1 MGGDGA
7 AFNGGPKLTPKPAP
21 QDAET
26 AWSSFLTHAL
36 KTRLDPDKF
45 ADYAP
50 LLAARHHL
58 NPFAV
63 ADLFLRPNPWNRY
76 TLDPRLPHYLQTLL
90 DLRLVDLQAVLAG
103 LFRWS
108 TAHTLVPR
116 KEGSVPA
123 KGFKSEARGEDKHDA
138 KKDNLLRWESSFSS
152 EEVMFYRLTK
162 AIGSGSGIRDA
173 KDALEISLVVAKWMM
188 LFTAASAALPSNHD
202 EDVIMGGING
212 DASAS
217 KKMRDDLENSRAAF
231 VMLLMAVCENP
242 MVLQTLSTPHAKSE
256 WSCFLLRPVSW
267 LTCLLLTYP
276 ASRAQGSFSKPGK
289 FHPLHHACP
298 RRSPDSS

>member
-7 AFNGGPKLTPKPAP
+7 AFNGGPKPTPNSKP

-26 AWSSFLTHAL
+26 AWASFLTHAL

-45 ADYAP
+45 ADFVP

-58 NPFAV
+58 HPFAV

-76 TLDPRLPHYLQTLL
+76 ALDPRLPHYLQTLL

-116 KEGSVPA
+116 KEGSEPV
-123 KGFKSEARGEDKHDA
+123 KGIKSEVSGESKDDG
-138 KKDNLLRWESSFSS
+138 KKDDLVRWESSFTS

-162 AIGSGSGIRDA
+162 AVGSGSGIRDA
-173 KDALEISLVVAKWMM
+173 KDALEISMVVAKWMM

-202 EDVIMGGING
+202 EDVIMGGMNG

-242 MVLQTLSTPHAKSE
+242 VVLQTLGMPQAKGERSCDLSCRILHA
-256 WSCFLLRPVSW
+256 
-267 LTCLLLTYP
+267 
-276 ASRAQGSFSKPGK
+276 Q
-289 FHPLHHACP
+289 LHC
-298 RRSPDSS
+298 

>member
-7 AFNGGPKLTPKPAP
+7 AFNGGPNPQP

-45 ADYAP
+45 ADFAP

-58 NPFAV
+58 HPFAV

-90 DLRLVDLQAVLAG
+90 DLKLVDLQAVLAG

-108 TAHTLVPR
+108 TAHTLVPQ
-116 KEGSVPA
+116 KEEAASA
-123 KGFKSEARGEDKHDA
+123 KGLKSEAGSEIKHDG
-138 KKDNLLRWESSFSS
+138 KKDDLVRWESSFTS

-162 AIGSGSGIRDA
+162 AVASGSGIRDA
-173 KDALEISLVVAKWMM
+173 KDALEISIVVAKWMM
-188 LFTAASAALPSNHD
+188 LFTAASAALPPNHE
-202 EDVIMGGING
+202 EDVIMGGMNG
-212 DASAS
+212 SASAS
-217 KKMRDDLENSRAAF
+217 KKVRDDLENSRAAF

-242 MVLQTLSTPHAKSE
+242 MVLQTLSTPNAKSE
-256 WSCFLLRPVSW
+256 
-267 LTCLLLTYP
+267 
-276 ASRAQGSFSKPGK
+276 
-289 FHPLHHACP
+289 
-298 RRSPDSS
+298 